1 MANVFGGGGSNCGTG
16 GVQRVLPTSPDVTQS
31 NSSQTFSTQ
40 PNVYSKPRAGTD
52 GVNLRDFYTKSDI
65 NKFLKTKVDVG
76 SVYDKGEV
84 DGLLAALQADVNS
97 AIIDLVTESEL
108 SSALT
113 SLSQAVLGDV
123 QGSYY
128 TQDVLYTKYE
138 IDTLLAEVTTNP
150 DDFVFKTPTSLL
162 QNTVNPEGAQAIP
175 LTLVASSASQVDVVQ
190 QWIDHESNSIGR
202 VRKSGQ
208 IEFYGN
214 MFLGE
219 NIESWRPA
227 LDVSERR
234 IAGVANPIHP
244 LDAVN
249 KDYMEDYI
257 AEVIDNV
264 VQGDDK
270 NYIIDALVY

>member
-1 MANVFGGGGSNCGTG
+1 MANVFGKGGDNCGIG
-16 GVQRVLPTSPDVTQS
+16 GTQRVLPSFPDVIQS
-31 NSSQTFSTQ
+31 S
-40 PNVYSKPRAGTD
+40 
-52 GVNLRDFYTKSDI
+52 LDFYTQEEID
-65 NKFLKTKVDVG
+65 KFLKIKADAG
-76 SVYDKGEV
+76 NVYDKDEV
-84 DGLLAALQADVNS
+84 DDLLADVNS
-97 AIIDLVTESEL
+97 VVIDLVTKSEF
-108 SSALT
+108 SSSLT
-113 SLSQAVLGDV
+113 SLSQTILGDV

-128 TQDVLYTKYE
+128 VQDVLYTKYE
-138 IDTLLAEVTTNP
+138 VDSLLAEVTTNP
-150 DDFVFKTPTSLL
+150 NDFVSKAPTSLL
-162 QNTVNPEGAQAIP
+162 QNTINPETAQAIS

-208 IEFYGN
+208 VEFYGN

-219 NIESWRPA
+219 NIESWQPA
-227 LDVSERR
+227 LDVSKRR

-257 AEVIDNV
+257 VEAIDNL